1 MRCLVLRRKQDL
13 EASWPL
19 TRNAPSS
26 ICNLRLLKPRRLAS
40 RVVFERRRYENSLC
54 GTWHHWGIVPV
65 GRRHNRTSIH
75 SARQLEVSLNHACI
89 IVGQLYLTKD
99 LFNRRQ
105 CFPRSEVSRVRDPLS
120 SGTADLHRHCHVCK
134 NASQTNFARHIG
146 EASTKSRRHAENML
160 W

>member
-19 TRNAPSS
+19 TPNAPSS

-40 RVVFERRRYENSLC
+40 RVVFERRPYENSLC

-99 LFNRRQ
+99 LFDRRQ
-105 CFPRSEVSRVRDPLS
+105 CTFHGQKSAVSEIHCLRGRQTHTGIVMSARMPVR
-120 SGTADLHRHCHVCK
+120 RI
-134 NASQTNFARHIG
+134 SQDV
-146 EASTKSRRHAENML
+146 
-160 W
+160 